1 MKNTEVLM
9 PRESKAEAE
18 SVLIALSG
26 MTEQEQREMLVFLK
40 GVELG
45 RQMAAGA
52 GPAAY
57 GLDVGVLHLHEPCRG
72 DRKRACRGHREDCAC
87 CRNYGGRF
95 SRIDAGAGRV
105 GLHQNQETRPG
116 AAPSQSCRAA
126 GSPLESTPPGNAAK
140 PASRHCA
147 GMKGRREVEV

>member
-26 MTEQEQREMLVFLK
+26 MTEQEQRKMLVFLK

-52 GPAAY
+52 GPAA
-57 GLDVGVLHLHEPCRG
+57 
-72 DRKRACRGHREDCAC
+72 
-87 CRNYGGRF
+87 
-95 SRIDAGAGRV
+95 
-105 GLHQNQETRPG
+105 
-116 AAPSQSCRAA
+116 
-126 GSPLESTPPGNAAK
+126 
-140 PASRHCA
+140 
-147 GMKGRREVEV
+147 

>member
-1 MKNTEVLM
+1 MKNTEVLV

-52 GPAAY
+52 GPAA
-57 GLDVGVLHLHEPCRG
+57 
-72 DRKRACRGHREDCAC
+72 
-87 CRNYGGRF
+87 
-95 SRIDAGAGRV
+95 
-105 GLHQNQETRPG
+105 
-116 AAPSQSCRAA
+116 
-126 GSPLESTPPGNAAK
+126 
-140 PASRHCA
+140 
-147 GMKGRREVEV
+147 

>member
-45 RQMAAGA
+45 RQMAA
-52 GPAAY
+52 
-57 GLDVGVLHLHEPCRG
+57 CRSSG
-72 DRKRACRGHREDCAC
+72 
-87 CRNYGGRF
+87 
-95 SRIDAGAGRV
+95 SRSGKPTGIASW
-105 GLHQNQETRPG
+105 QKNTW
-116 AAPSQSCRAA
+116 QS
-126 GSPLESTPPGNAAK
+126 PT
-140 PASRHCA
+140 
-147 GMKGRREVEV
+147 

>member
-1 MKNTEVLM
+1 MQKARREETTMKNTEVLM

-52 GPAAY
+52 GPAA
-57 GLDVGVLHLHEPCRG
+57 
-72 DRKRACRGHREDCAC
+72 
-87 CRNYGGRF
+87 
-95 SRIDAGAGRV
+95 
-105 GLHQNQETRPG
+105 
-116 AAPSQSCRAA
+116 
-126 GSPLESTPPGNAAK
+126 
-140 PASRHCA
+140 
-147 GMKGRREVEV
+147 